1 MMTEEKNKGFT
12 KIEDMIAWQKAKMLT
27 IEIYKLTN
35 EPLFSKDFGL
45 KDQIRRA
52 AVSVP
57 SDIAEG
63 FGRGGTNEFRNFLSI
78 SKGSLYEVKT
88 QLIIAFELGFV
99 DESVKNKLILDI
111 EETTGMI
118 AGLIKYLKNTEIKG
132 SKYSKQI
139 IINKSPTT
147 NIKHQTT
154 ISDKLF

>member
-1 MMTEEKNKGFT
+1 MMTEEKNKGFI

-57 SDIAEG
+57 SNIAEG

-99 DESVKNKLILDI
+99 DESVKNKLVLDI

-132 SKYSKQI
+132 SKYSKQQ
-139 IINKSPTT
+139 T
-147 NIKHQTT
+147 NNN
-154 ISDKLF
+154 

>member
-1 MMTEEKNKGFT
+1 MMTEEKNKGFI

-57 SDIAEG
+57 SNIAEG

-99 DESVKNKLILDI
+99 DESVKNKLVLDI
-111 EETTGMI
+111 EETT
-118 AGLIKYLKNTEIKG
+118 
-132 SKYSKQI
+132 
-139 IINKSPTT
+139 
-147 NIKHQTT
+147 
-154 ISDKLF
+154 

>member
-1 MMTEEKNKGFT
+1 MMTEEKNKGFI

-57 SDIAEG
+57 SNIAEG

-99 DESVKNKLILDI
+99 DESVKNKLVLDI

-118 AGLIKYLKNTEIKG
+118 AGLIKYLK
-132 SKYSKQI
+132 YSKQQ
-139 IINKSPTT
+139 T
-147 NIKHQTT
+147 NNN
-154 ISDKLF
+154 